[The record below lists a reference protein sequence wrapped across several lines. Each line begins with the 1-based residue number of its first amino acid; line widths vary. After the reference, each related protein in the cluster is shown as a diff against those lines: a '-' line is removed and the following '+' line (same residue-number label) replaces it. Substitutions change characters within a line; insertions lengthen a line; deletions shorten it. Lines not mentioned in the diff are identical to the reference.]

1 MKLNFVSM
9 VGFLVIILLSASPL
23 LANKSAVSLEGP
35 ASAKKGQEVTLKV
48 NVVHRGNSKFHYTK
62 SLVVWANKKEI
73 ARWTFSPSSL
83 PEAENFSREIKLTI
97 TEETEVEAEARCNL
111 HGSAGP
117 SSLKINIQPAEK
129 LL

>member
-35 ASAKKGQEVTLKV
+35 ASAKKGQQVTLKV
-48 NVVHRGNSKFHYTK
+48 NVAHRGNSKFHYTK
-62 SLVVWANKKEI
+62 NLVVLANKKEI

-97 TEETEVEAEARCNL
+97 AEKTEVEAEARCNL

-117 SSLKINIQPAEK
+117 SYLKINIQPAEK